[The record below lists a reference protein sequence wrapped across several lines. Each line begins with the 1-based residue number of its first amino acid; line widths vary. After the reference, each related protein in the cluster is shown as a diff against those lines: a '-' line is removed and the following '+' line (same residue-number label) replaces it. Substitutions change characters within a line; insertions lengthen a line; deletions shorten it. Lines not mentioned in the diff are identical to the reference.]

1 MNSLSETTEMY
12 ILSIYRLTEYTKIA
26 TISEIAGE
34 MNLSLS
40 SVSERVKRLT
50 ESGYVE
56 HEWREG
62 VSLSEKGHDL
72 ALKML
77 RKRRLIELF
86 LVKLAGYNIDEVDEE
101 ACRLEHV
108 ISDRL
113 ADALDKLLHFPKYDP
128 HGHPIPNTEGILT
141 ENQSKPLSE
150 AKVGEKLVVS
160 LIYTSDIE
168 QVKYI
173 QKVGL
178 KPERKCEVLNIEPYN
193 GPIQLKIGQKKQLIS
208 KDIAECVGV
217 VSSQEK

>member
-1 MNSLSETTEMY
+1 MLSETTEMY
-12 ILSIYRLTEYTKIA
+12 ILSIYRLTERSNSA
-26 TISEIAGE
+26 TISEIASA

-62 VSLSEKGHDL
+62 VALSEKGHQL

-77 RKRRLIELF
+77 RKRRLIKLF
-86 LVKLAGYNIDEVDEE
+86 LVKIAGYNIDEVDEE

-113 ADALDKLLHFPKYDP
+113 ADALEKFLQFPKYDP
-128 HGHPIPNTEGILT
+128 HGHLIPGTNGVYKEY
-141 ENQSKPLSE
+141 QSKPLAE
-150 AKVGEKLVVS
+150 ASVGEKLVVS
-160 LIYTSDIE
+160 QIYTSDIE

-173 QKVGL
+173 QKVGF
-178 KPERKCEVLNIEPYN
+178 KPELNCEVLEIQPFN
-193 GPIQLKIGQKKQLIS
+193 GPILIKIGQKKQAIS
-208 KDIAECVGV
+208 PEIAKSIGV
-217 VSSQEK
+217 VTQNEQ